1 LVSFP
6 FASFLDLALIRMS
19 FVTSICGNEV
29 LSLLRTSGVVVVLA
43 GILGMKSPNFVGGVL
58 VNSILE
64 RGLCCWIRA

>member
-1 LVSFP
+1 
-6 FASFLDLALIRMS
+6 MS
-19 FVTSICGNEV
+19 FVTSICKNEV

-43 GILGMKSPNFVGGVL
+43 GILGMKSPNFIGGVL